1 MNDEIES
8 PPMHLGRVTRRRTA
22 IAAVGASAI
31 LAALGASQLQNASAE
46 PIDSSIAAVC
56 TIGGSAI
63 DVTVPLTVDDKIDPV
78 VEGGHETLET
88 RTGLPA
94 LPVEV
99 TINKLVVTSPIPTQ
113 IASTDSVTFTGG
125 NVTGSYEISGA
136 NLIVTFTGPVSSSQ
150 IQVPTVTAEQTV
162 AGGIGATTINWLPFS
177 QIDADTNYGMAT
189 CTPND
194 PNQIVN
200 ATTVHAAP
208 TEPTTPPTTAP
219 TEPSEPSEPTE
230 PAPPT
235 TEPTTPPTEPTTPP
249 TTEPAP
255 PAPAPT
261 PAPRPGGLPVPV
273 PGGGLPAPL
282 PAVPLPVPTP
292 SPAPPSLPAPS
303 LPSLPAPGTPSEPCP
318 VVPGLPGVPLP
329 TPCPTVPSVPAPT
342 VPSLP
347 APDIGADVEVDVDLT
362 VGIGF

>member
-1 MNDEIES
+1 MSNEIES
-8 PPMHLGRVTRRRTA
+8 PPTHLGRVTRRRTA
-22 IAAVGASAI
+22 IVAVGASAI

-46 PIDSSIAAVC
+46 PVDSSIAAVC

-94 LPVEV
+94 LPIEV
-99 TINKLVVTSPIPTQ
+99 TINKLVVTTPIPTQ
-113 IASTDSVTFTGG
+113 IASTDAVTFTGG
-125 NVTGSYEISGA
+125 NVTGSYEISGT

-162 AGGIGATTINWLPFS
+162 ASGIGATTINWLPFS

-200 ATTVHAAP
+200 ATTVHAASA
-208 TEPTTPPTTAP
+208 EPTTPPTTAP
-219 TEPSEPSEPTE
+219 TDPSEPSE
-230 PAPPT
+230 
-235 TEPTTPPTEPTTPP
+235 PTEPTTPP
-249 TTEPAP
+249 TTEPTTPPTTEPSTPPTTQPTP
-255 PAPAPT
+255 PAPAP
-261 PAPRPGGLPVPV
+261 RPGLPVPV
-273 PGGGLPAPL
+273 PGGG
-282 PAVPLPVPTP
+282 VPVPVVPVP

-303 LPSLPAPGTPSEPCP
+303 LPSVPSVPTPGNPSQPCP
-318 VVPGLPGVPLP
+318 VVPGLPGLPLP
-329 TPCPTVPSVPAPT
+329 TPCPTLPPAPAPT

-347 APDIGADVEVDVDLT
+347 APDIDADVDVDVDLT